1 MKLKSTLMDRVP
13 TSTTLGMAEVARRL
27 EARGVKVIHFELGE
41 PDFTTPPNIIEAAY
55 RYMKEGKTHYTSSRG
70 IPQLC
75 EAIARHEEKF
85 GIHADPAKNIIVTP
99 GSKFAIYA
107 LLRAVIDP
115 GDEVIVIS
123 PAWPSYADMV
133 RIVGGIPVPVK
144 LDNSLHLDE
153 EGLKRAITERTRLL
167 MVNSPNTPTGGILD
181 IRDLSLIRDL
191 AVESDIL
198 VMSDEIY
205 KMMVYDGSKHLS
217 VASLP
222 GMAERTVVVDG
233 FSKTYAMTGWRLGY
247 AVGDERIIDNMV
259 KIQQNTTTC
268 PASFAQ
274 FAAVEA
280 LSGPQDFVERMVE
293 EYARR
298 RRIILDLVRDIPGIN
313 CAEPKGAFYIFPDVS
328 GLGISDAEAARGL
341 LEAGVAVTP
350 GSPFGPGGEGHIRV
364 SYATGLDDILEGVR
378 RMRSFFESA

>member
-167 MVNSPNTPTGGILD
+167 MVNSPNNPTGGILD